1 MPDGTIRVFGKCL
14 EVHNSGTASLTPVD
28 INTCNGSAGQSWR
41 MAPKG
46 PIGSELI
53 NPHSGLCLADPGDSA
68 TNGTRL
74 VIESCPAPPDPGTSW
89 HPMGPTG
96 GRRRAP
102 GGRAAFRS
110 LRYRRPARR

>member
-41 MAPKG
+41 MAPTG
-46 PIGSELI
+46 PTGSELI

-68 TNGTRL
+68 TNGPRL
-74 VIESCPAPPDPGTSW
+74 GTEPCPATPAARPPGAAQA
-89 HPMGPTG
+89 PTG
-96 GRRRAP
+96 
-102 GGRAAFRS
+102 
-110 LRYRRPARR
+110 ARRGLSA